1 MNIRCLADI
10 DFAASPIYSA
20 ILMLKA
26 CMHKTRMLGR
36 GGWERSEYRLGT
48 DLLRFALLRF
58 ASFRFASLRFAKPR
72 GLRVRLPESEQW
84 SRETSYGKCDG
95 YVWGLA
101 GAERRTC

>member
-48 DLLRFALLRF
+48 GFLRFALLRF
-58 ASFRFASLRFAKPR
+58 ASQNPGAFGCACPKVNNGAEKPHMASVMAI
-72 GLRVRLPESEQW
+72 
-84 SRETSYGKCDG
+84 C
-95 YVWGLA
+95 GLA
-101 GAERRTC
+101 GPQRREC